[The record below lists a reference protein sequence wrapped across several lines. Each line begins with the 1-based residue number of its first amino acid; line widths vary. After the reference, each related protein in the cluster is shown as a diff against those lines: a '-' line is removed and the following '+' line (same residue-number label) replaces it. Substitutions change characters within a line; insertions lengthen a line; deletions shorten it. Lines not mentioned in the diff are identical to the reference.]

1 MADVA
6 ESKVTGIIKI
16 LNVLEDDLDSLTGK
30 VGDMKKQ
37 LNVKTLSEIDTL
49 LGKTREMATKE
60 AEVLINTSKEK
71 ANTES
76 AKIAQ
81 KGDSKLA
88 EIESN
93 VNSNFDD
100 MVKHVVWCGKNVR
113 ISADTPILFENK
125 VIAVGKAILSS
136 EMISDFNRGVAIKV
150 RDSLKSRKEEIVV

>member
-6 ESKVTGIIKI
+6 ESKVTGIIKT
-16 LNVLEDDLDSLTGK
+16 LNVLEDNLDSLSGK

-49 LGKTREMATKE
+49 LEKTRDMATKE
-60 AEVLINTSKEK
+60 AEVIINAAKEK

-76 AKIAQ
+76 VKIVQ
-81 KGDSKLA
+81 EGDSKLT

-100 MVKHVVWCGKNVR
+100 MVKHVV
-113 ISADTPILFENK
+113 STIL
-125 VIAVGKAILSS
+125 KA
-136 EMISDFNRGVAIKV
+136 
-150 RDSLKSRKEEIVV
+150 

>member
-6 ESKVTGIIKI
+6 ESKVTGIIKT
-16 LNVLEDDLDSLTGK
+16 LNVLEDDLDSLSGK

-49 LGKTREMATKE
+49 LEKTRDMATKE
-60 AEVLINTSKEK
+60 AEVIINAAKEK

-76 AKIAQ
+76 VQIAQ
-81 KGDSKLA
+81 EGDSKLA

-100 MVKHVVWCGKNVR
+100 MVKHVV
-113 ISADTPILFENK
+113 STIL
-125 VIAVGKAILSS
+125 KA
-136 EMISDFNRGVAIKV
+136 
-150 RDSLKSRKEEIVV
+150 

>member
-6 ESKVTGIIKI
+6 ESKVTGIIKS
-16 LNVLEDDLDSLTGK
+16 LNGLEDDLDSLTGK

-49 LGKTREMATKE
+49 LEKTREMATKE
-60 AEVLINTSKEK
+60 AEVMINAAKEK
-71 ANTES
+71 ANSES

-81 KGDSKLA
+81 EGDSKFA

-100 MVKHVVWCGKNVR
+100 MVKHVV
-113 ISADTPILFENK
+113 STIL
-125 VIAVGKAILSS
+125 KA
-136 EMISDFNRGVAIKV
+136 
-150 RDSLKSRKEEIVV
+150 

>member
-6 ESKVTGIIKI
+6 ESKVTGIIKT
-16 LNVLEDDLDSLTGK
+16 LNVLEDNLDSLTGK

-49 LGKTREMATKE
+49 LEKTREMATKE
-60 AEVLINTSKEK
+60 AEVIINAAKEK

-81 KGDSKLA
+81 DGESKLS
-88 EIESN
+88 EIDSN

-100 MVKHVVWCGKNVR
+100 MVKHVV
-113 ISADTPILFENK
+113 STIL
-125 VIAVGKAILSS
+125 KA
-136 EMISDFNRGVAIKV
+136 
-150 RDSLKSRKEEIVV
+150 